1 MGYHFR
7 KQSDLDPFVID
18 HGRTVLFPGM
28 SRQPALKQWLEE
40 IAPTLISIG
49 GTAGFLSNEA
59 PSWLDVLERWMSCSI
74 ALFLAFANNEP
85 CTADAPPRMKL
96 SLPSP

>member
-49 GTAGFLSNEA
+49 GIDMPLRGTTRDE
-59 PSWLDVLERWMSCSI
+59 
-74 ALFLAFANNEP
+74 NEP
-85 CTADAPPRMKL
+85 
-96 SLPSP
+96 